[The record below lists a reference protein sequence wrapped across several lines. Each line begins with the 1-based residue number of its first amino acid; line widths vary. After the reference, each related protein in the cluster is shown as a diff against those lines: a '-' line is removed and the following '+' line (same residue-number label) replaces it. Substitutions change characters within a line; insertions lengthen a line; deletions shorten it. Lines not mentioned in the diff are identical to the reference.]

1 MDAETHPSLTALIK
15 GHIQIARFDHWV
27 KNVFVLPGI
36 IVPVS
41 FDPQALSFTLLMR
54 AVIAILSVG
63 LIASS
68 NYTINELMD
77 APFDRFHP
85 SKKSRPM
92 VQGRV
97 SIPLAY
103 VQWILLAIAGLA
115 LALCVSSYLFWTD
128 AVLWVMGCI
137 YNIPPLRTKDLP
149 FVDVLS
155 ESINNPLRLLAGWY
169 IVTTSVIPPA
179 SLVLS
184 YWMVGCYFMGL
195 KRFSE
200 YRQINNHEVAAS
212 YRKSFANYT
221 EVSLLTSVMF
231 YASTGMLFFGAFI
244 MRYRLELILSCPCV
258 ARVMAVY
265 LRLAFDH
272 DSVVQRPEGLYRHP
286 LLVTSVILCAIVM
299 TLLVKVDLPKLHQF
313 FAPTMPTVGSAHTT

>member
-36 IVPVS
+36 IVPLS
-41 FDPQALSFTLLMR
+41 FDSHALSFALLMR
-54 AVIAILSVG
+54 AVIGILSVG
-63 LIASS
+63 LVASS
-68 NYTINELMD
+68 NYTLNELMD

-85 SKKSRPM
+85 SKKSRPI

-103 VQWILLAIAGLA
+103 VEWILLATAGLA
-115 LALCVSSYLFWTD
+115 LALRVSSYLFWTNT
-128 AVLWVMGCI
+128 VLWVMGCI

-200 YRQINNHEVAAS
+200 YRQINNREVAAS

-221 EVSLLTSVMF
+221 EVSLLTSVVF
-231 YASTGMLFFGAFI
+231 YASTSMLFFGAFI
-244 MRYRLELILSCPCV
+244 MRYRLELILSFPFV
-258 ARVMAVY
+258 ALVMAVY

-286 LLVTSVILCAIVM
+286 LLVTSVTLCAIVM
-299 TLLVKVDLPKLHQF
+299 ILLVKVDLPKLHQV
-313 FAPTMPTVGSAHTT
+313 FAPTMPTVGST